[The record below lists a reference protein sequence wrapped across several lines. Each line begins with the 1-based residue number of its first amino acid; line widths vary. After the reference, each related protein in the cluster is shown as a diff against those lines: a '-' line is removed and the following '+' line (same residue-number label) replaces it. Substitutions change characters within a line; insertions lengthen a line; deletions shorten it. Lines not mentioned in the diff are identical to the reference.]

1 MPDYNKK
8 TRQRIKDTSVR
19 LACDANDMSIVEFG
33 KLIIEQ
39 DILVLKT
46 TQHQNGLNGLRQRK
60 C

>member
-8 TRQRIKDTSVR
+8 TRQRIKETSVR

-39 DILVLKT
+39 DKVQAQLEVEDRPQT
-46 TQHQNGLNGLRQRK
+46 
-60 C
+60 